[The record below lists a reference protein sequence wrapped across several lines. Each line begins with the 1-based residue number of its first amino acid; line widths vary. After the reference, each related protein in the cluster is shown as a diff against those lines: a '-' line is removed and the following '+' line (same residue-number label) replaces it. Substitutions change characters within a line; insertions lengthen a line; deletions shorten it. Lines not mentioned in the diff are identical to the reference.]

1 MGTSSRITTLRCVWK
16 IICRLSQNRE
26 GCHCSWLCA
35 GRSKKGIAGVVA
47 GSLAKASALPEDTI
61 DLLLGAVVNPD
72 GPRGIANVDLA
83 LGKDIF
89 GFASGEFANTG
100 DWSAAAGLKMRW

>member
-1 MGTSSRITTLRCVWK
+1 MWK